1 MTTQHSGGGGE
12 WHTQLGTWLGAVA
25 LALALYALLRD
36 NPNSRKAENSAGD
49 ESAEIQ
55 LRDAIV
61 HLTESMNQNAAAPGQ
76 RPAAAKSWLYFQ
88 SVQSI
93 MDRNKITPSLAGCL
107 VLANFAFSHADV
119 AQGNHFLTLA
129 TTEIKKEPSPVTQCL
144 ALAAIAH
151 FMFDHAP
158 TTPLSEG
165 RERYARAVADSQ
177 KLSGAGA
184 PFVQLNI
191 LQEWALDEFSAG
203 NADEGDAQHAAAIKL
218 LEDKAFS
225 PSFRTSWEQNMD
237 DSIIKAK
244 VQGKLL

>member
-1 MTTQHSGGGGE
+1 VTTQHSGGGE

-25 LALALYALLRD
+25 LALSLYALLRD
-36 NPNSRKAENSAGD
+36 NPNSRKGENSTAD
-49 ESAEIQ
+49 QSAEIQ

-61 HLTESMNQNAAAPGQ
+61 NLQESMNQNAAAPGQ
-76 RPAAAKSWLYFQ
+76 RPSAAKSWLYFQ

-93 MDRNKITPSLAGCL
+93 LARKKVTPSLAGCL
-107 VLANFAFSHADV
+107 VLANFAFAHADV

-129 TTEIKKEPSPVTQCL
+129 ATEIKKEASPVTQCL
-144 ALAAIAH
+144 AQAAIAH

-158 TTPLSEG
+158 TTPLTEG
-165 RERYARAVADSQ
+165 RERYAEAVAASQ
-177 KLSGAGA
+177 KLTGAGA

-203 NADEGDAQHAAAIKL
+203 HGDEGDAQHAAAIKL
-218 LEDKAFS
+218 LENEAFS
-225 PSFRTSWEQNMD
+225 PSFRTAWEQDMD
-237 DSIIKAK
+237 TSIIKAK